1 MSSFLS
7 IYFDEDR
14 IYIAIFKKNS
24 FGLSI
29 SYINS
34 TKNAFDF
41 INPNNINS
49 SSAIMELNSILNDI
63 NEQYDE
69 CHFTF
74 APKDFLFSLIPFS
87 NNSNELN
94 QFINLEFLHTFNG
107 YSSSDFEKDTM
118 NIKIMNNSEML
129 LLSLLHKE
137 YLEIL
142 NNYLGNKNLNSLKFN
157 PRVIIN
163 SFIFNYPENSN
174 NTNLL
179 LQLTRETLN
188 IILLNNNKLIYY
200 NEHPYTKSIEE
211 LCFRFIS
218 NIYEAIPINNIY
230 FLGNL
235 LNKEMLNVLEEKLKP
250 YVIGNIQ
257 RFNTFRMLHC
267 ELTERQKQYCSRV
280 AHLLAPC
287 VGSVLPNFH

>member
-1 MSSFLS
+1 MNSILS

-14 IYIAIFKKNS
+14 IYIAVLKKNS
-24 FGLSI
+24 FGFSI

-63 NEQYDE
+63 NEKFEE
-69 CHFTF
+69 CNITF
-74 APKDFLFSLIPFS
+74 APKDFLFSFIPFS
-87 NNSNELN
+87 NITDEIN
-94 QFINLEFLHTFNG
+94 QYINIEFLHTFNG
-107 YSSSDFEKDTM
+107 YSSTDFEKDT
-118 NIKIMNNSEML
+118 IYLKIMNNSEML

-142 NNYLGNKNLNSLKFN
+142 NNNLQNNIVKRLKFN

-163 SFIFNYPENSN
+163 SFIFNYPEVSN

-179 LQLTRETLN
+179 FNLTRETLN
-188 IILLNNNKLIYY
+188 IILVKNNTLIYY
-200 NEHPYTKSIEE
+200 NENPYKNTIEE
-211 LCFRFIS
+211 LCLSFIS
-218 NIYEAIPINNIY
+218 NIYESIPINNIY

-235 LNKEMLNVLEEKLKP
+235 LNKDLLNVLTDKLKP
-250 YVIGNIQ
+250 FVLGNVQ

-267 ELTERQKQYCSRV
+267 ELSERQKQYCSRV

-287 VGSVLPNFH
+287 VGSNLLDFQ